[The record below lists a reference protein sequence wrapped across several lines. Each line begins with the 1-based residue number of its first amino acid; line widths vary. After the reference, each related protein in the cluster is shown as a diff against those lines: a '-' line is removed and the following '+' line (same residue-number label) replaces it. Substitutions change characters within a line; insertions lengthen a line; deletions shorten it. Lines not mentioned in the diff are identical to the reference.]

1 MVLSSRS
8 RYAPKSTEAINWYRF
23 ATSHGNEWAYHM
35 LAFMMADG
43 QGMKKHRELALKYFE
58 PSLPLTNDHWAKWK
72 LATLIK
78 SRDPVRAKR

>member
-1 MVLSSRS
+1 
-8 RYAPKSTEAINWYRF
+8 
-23 ATSHGNEWAYHM
+23 M

-72 LATLIK
+72 LSTLIK